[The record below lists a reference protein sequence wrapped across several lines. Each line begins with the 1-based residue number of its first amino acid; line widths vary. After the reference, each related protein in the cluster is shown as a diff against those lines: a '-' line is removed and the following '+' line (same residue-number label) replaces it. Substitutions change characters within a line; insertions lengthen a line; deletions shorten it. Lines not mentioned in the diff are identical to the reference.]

1 MFFSIFLIFQS
12 FSIKISDHTLTQA
25 KSEFIKIITDLPR
38 GWKPGYPDL
47 PAYPVA
53 LEFSELYGISVKPVK
68 AETLRLSLDLKP
80 VEKPHILMEQNP
92 EVKYEKDPWIYSLDS
107 FYPGSYYSQRI
118 YKSKNSVRVELVL
131 YPFRYNPAEK
141 LLEIVKEFYI
151 STEGLEK
158 TKRQLLFPE
167 LFIIA
172 PMSFSGLLEEYIKDR
187 EIKGFVVSLKT
198 IEEISGAFPGVDIA
212 EKIRNYLKSVAK
224 DGGKQ
229 YVLLVGDESLI
240 PVRYLY
246 AFDCQA
252 HYNTMENRIPSDL
265 YYSDLDGDY
274 NADCDTIFGEI
285 EDSVDLYSDLIVG
298 RIPVRDSVSLRNYL
312 NKLSAYENPQ
322 DSILNYVLDYSF
334 IAQILWDYPFTDQGI
349 HKDYIQARYL
359 PVNINVEK
367 FYESTLN
374 ADRDRVLAALGKGV
388 HVVNHDGHGWYTG
401 MWLNKSDYL
410 GISDTA
416 FLNKN
421 GKYCIF
427 YSIGCWVGALDFNS
441 IAENY
446 VNANSGPIAFIAN
459 SRYGWGAPGNPGF
472 GYSDIFDNKF
482 FELLFS
488 KRDLLLGDLFS
499 SHKSFFIPFARD
511 TNVYRWI
518 YYELNLLGDPTI
530 YIWREVPRGLE
541 VLYSIETS
549 GLSGCVTSSG
559 QPVPGA
565 MVTISDGERV
575 ITKTITSSDGYF
587 HLDPLSFERDS
598 LLLTV
603 WKPGFKKY
611 QNWIRRNVSISCRSW
626 FSERGEENYIVAGQS
641 KYLKIEFSNLSG
653 EFFKDSLNPVATE
666 FEFSPSTIY
675 LALGP
680 QESFLCS
687 LLVKPLDTL
696 RVNKISRLLLK
707 GSRDTFTLPIN
718 IAWPEI
724 SYEGADFDTAC
735 KQFKFR
741 NNSYIA
747 LPIKFLGAIDKRESR
762 VYIADSSS
770 FYVLADSIF
779 AVKICNI
786 SESVN
791 TLSFYFEVW
800 GRIFEK
806 TVKFTSDTVIFSET
820 FENGIANWSGDTDY
834 FDVREDPLS
843 SNQYLTSRE
852 GLSAYAVDALLFSPV
867 FDIRDEPIIMSFDF
881 RYIFPIYGTTGVRV
895 SVHWLRGNEVI
906 KREIITLLAAGGAL
920 EEKSIEGNWKNY
932 SFELLPPNGAD
943 HARLEIRFTKERDSS
958 AIWYMDNIKITQL
971 PGRLVKSQIATLE
984 DRILSYQVVKKGGSL
999 NFVVF
1004 SEREGEEQLEIF
1016 NSMGRLLM
1024 RKNVNLFKGLNEINL
1039 ELRGKTSGV
1048 LFIKFMGQTK
1058 KVVILK

>member
-1 MFFSIFLIFQS
+1 MFFSIFLFFQS
-12 FSIKISDHTLTQA
+12 FSIKITDYTLSQA
-25 KSEFIKIITDLPR
+25 KSEFIRIITDLPR
-38 GWKPGYPDL
+38 EWKQGYPDL
-47 PAYPVA
+47 PAYPVT
-53 LEFSELYGISVKPVK
+53 LEYSELSGVSVKPVK
-68 AETLRLSLDLKP
+68 AETLRLNMDLNP
-80 VEKPHILMEQNP
+80 VEKPHILMDQNP
-92 EVKYEKDPWIYSLDS
+92 RVEYKKDPWVYALN
-107 FYPGSYYSQRI
+107 FLYPGSYYSQRI
-118 YKSKNSVRVELVL
+118 YKSNNSVRVELVL
-131 YPFRYNPAEK
+131 YPFRYHPAEK
-141 LLEIVKEFYI
+141 LLEIVKEFDI

-158 TKRQLLFPE
+158 SKQQLLFPE

-172 PMSFSGLLEEYIKDR
+172 PMSFSGVLEEYIKDR
-187 EIKGFVVSLKT
+187 ELKGFVVSLKT
-198 IEEISGAFPGVDIA
+198 VEEISVAYPGVDIA
-212 EKIRNYLKSVAK
+212 EKIRNYLKSVVK
-224 DGGKQ
+224 DGIKQ

-252 HYNTMENRIPSDL
+252 HYNTMENKIPSDL

-274 NADCDTIFGEI
+274 NADCDTIFGEV
-285 EDSVDLYSDLIVG
+285 EDSVDLYPDLIVG

-334 IAQILWDYPFTDQGI
+334 LAQILWDYPFTDQGV
-349 HKDYIQARYL
+349 HKDYIQAKYL
-359 PVNINVEK
+359 PNSINVEK

-374 ADRDRVLAALGKGV
+374 SDRDQVLAALGRGV
-388 HVVNHDGHGWYTG
+388 HIVNHDGHGWYTG
-401 MWLNKSDYL
+401 MWLNRSDYL

-416 FLNKN
+416 FLNRN
-421 GKYCIF
+421 GKYSIF

-488 KRDLLLGDLFS
+488 KRDLLLGDLFW

-518 YYELNLLGDPTI
+518 YYELNLLGDPTV
-530 YIWREVPRGLE
+530 YVWREVPRGLE
-541 VLYSIETS
+541 VLYSFETS
-549 GLSGCVTSSG
+549 GLSGCVISSG
-559 QPVPGA
+559 QPLPGA

-575 ITKTITSSDGYF
+575 ISKTATSPGGYF
-587 HLDPLSFERDS
+587 YFDPLSCERDS
-598 LLLTV
+598 LLLTI
-603 WKPGFKKY
+603 WKPGFKEY
-611 QNWIRRNVSISCRSW
+611 QNWIKRNMDISCRSW
-626 FSERGEENYIVAGQS
+626 FSEREDENYIVVGQR
-641 KYLKIEFSNLSG
+641 KYLKVEFSNLSD
-653 EFFKDSLNPVATE
+653 ELFEDTLSLLANDLELPT
-666 FEFSPSTIY
+666 STIY
-675 LALGP
+675 LALRP
-680 QESFLCS
+680 QESLLCS

-696 RVNKISRLLLK
+696 RVNKVSRLLLK
-707 GSRDTFTLPIN
+707 GSRVAFTLPIN

-724 SYEGADFDTAC
+724 SYEGMDFDSAC
-735 KQFKFR
+735 VRFKFK
-741 NNSYIA
+741 NNSYTPLLIR
-747 LPIKFLGAIDKRESR
+747 FLGAVDKKESR

-779 AVKICNI
+779 AVKIRNI
-786 SESVN
+786 SESIN

-806 TVKFTSDTVIFSET
+806 TVRFTSDTVIFSET
-820 FENGIANWSGDTDY
+820 FENGIANWSGDTEY
-834 FDVREDPLS
+834 FNVVENPVA
-843 SNQYLTSRE
+843 SNQYLTSKE
-852 GLSAYAVDALLFSPV
+852 GLDAYAVDAILYSPV
-867 FDIRDEPIIMSFDF
+867 FEIGSNPMELSFDF
-881 RYIFPIYGTTGVRV
+881 RYIFPVYGTTGVRV
-895 SVHWLRGNEVI
+895 SIHWLKGDRVVN
-906 KREIITLLAAGGAL
+906 REIITLLAAGGAL

-958 AIWYMDNIKITQL
+958 AIWYMDNIKIMQL
-971 PGRLVKSQIATLE
+971 PGRLVKSQITTLE

-1004 SEREGEEQLEIF
+1004 SEREGEEQLEVF

-1024 RKNVNLFKGLNEINL
+1024 RKNINLFKGLNEINL
-1039 ELRGKTSGV
+1039 ELRGQTSGV

-1058 KVVILK
+1058 KVVILR